1 MKFPTWLHVAG
12 DTSFRGKC
20 KPEVVEQ
27 IEFFAR
33 LRRELPALAAIAVHP
48 RNEGK
53 RSGRQGHR
61 EKLEGM
67 TPGASDIVIPC
78 SPPIIIELKRRD
90 HTQSR
95 WQAGQLDYLAA
106 AKAAGAVV
114 CVALG
119 AEAAMD
125 FVQGLE
131 RKQHGGG
138 SEKL

>member
-1 MKFPTWLHVAG
+1 MKFPEWLSVAG

-20 KPEVVEQ
+20 KPEVIEQ
-27 IEFFAR
+27 VEFFAW
-33 LRRELPALAAIAVHP
+33 LRRELPALAAIALHP

-67 TPGASDIVIPC
+67 MPGAADIVIPC
-78 SPPIIIELKRRD
+78 NPPIVIELKRRD

-95 WQAGQLDYLAA
+95 WQAGQLEYLEA

-119 AEAAMD
+119 AEAAAQWLLD
-125 FVQGLE
+125 RE
-131 RKQHGGG
+131 R
-138 SEKL
+138 

>member
-1 MKFPTWLHVAG
+1 MKFPVWLNVEG

-20 KPEVVEQ
+20 KPEVIEQ
-27 IEFFAR
+27 VEFFAR
-33 LRRELPALAAIAVHP
+33 LRDELPELAAIAVHP

-53 RSGRQGHR
+53 RSGRQGRR

-67 TPGASDIVIPC
+67 TPGAADIVIPC
-78 SPPIIIELKRRD
+78 SPPIVIELKRRD

-95 WQAGQLDYLAA
+95 WQAGQLDYLEA

-119 AEAAMD
+119 AEAAMR
-125 FVQGLE
+125 FVRRAHNRQK
-131 RKQHGGG
+131 R
-138 SEKL
+138 

>member
-1 MKFPTWLHVAG
+1 MKFPEWLDVAG

-27 IEFFAR
+27 VEFFAR
-33 LRRELPALAAIAVHP
+33 LRRELPELAAIAVHP
-48 RNEGK
+48 RNEGT
-53 RSGRQGHR
+53 RCGRQGHR

-67 TPGASDIVIPC
+67 MPGAADIVIPC
-78 SPPIIIELKRRD
+78 SPPIVIELKRRD

-106 AKAAGAVV
+106 AKAAGAIV

-119 AEAAMD
+119 AEAAMR
-125 FVQGLE
+125 FVHKI
-131 RKQHGGG
+131 RNR
-138 SEKL
+138 